1 MRLLI
6 AIGGSA
12 HSAPALQMS
21 VQLAYLSA
29 EKPTI
34 LTVIRAEEERPRAE
48 KGLAEARALFQ
59 AEGIEARTIIRK
71 GQVDLEI
78 LHEVLDGG
86 YDLLVLGE
94 RQMHRLITRLR
105 GTVSVRL
112 ARQAPCSVLIVKGPV
127 RPCRRVLLC
136 ESATAEPPLSERFVS
151 GRLGQ
156 LLADAI
162 ELTVLHVM
170 SQIPAAVQ
178 VDPSQ
183 LEADAETLI
192 RLRAPEGEWL
202 RQAVE
207 RLRPRCRQVRA
218 VVRHGLVVDEI
229 LTEARAGD
237 YDLVVIGA
245 HREHGWQ
252 RFLLDDIAHE
262 IITQIDRSI
271 LVVP

>member
-6 AIGGSA
+6 VIGGSA
-12 HSAPALQMS
+12 HSAQALQMS
-21 VQLAYLSA
+21 VRLAHLSD
-29 EKPTI
+29 EQPTI
-34 LTVIRAEEERPRAE
+34 LTVIRTHKERPRAE

-59 AEGIEARTIIRK
+59 AEGMEARTVIRT

-78 LHEVLDGG
+78 LHEVMDGG

-94 RQMHRLITRLR
+94 RQMDRLITRLR

-136 ESATAEPPLSERFVS
+136 ESATIEPPLSERFVS
-151 GRLGQ
+151 GRVGR
-156 LLADAI
+156 LLADTI

-178 VDPSQ
+178 VDLAP
-183 LEADAETLI
+183 LEADAEALI
-192 RLRAPEGEWL
+192 RLGAPEGEWL
-202 RQAVE
+202 QRAVA
-207 RLRPRCRQVRA
+207 RLRPRCWQVRA
-218 VVRHGLVVDEI
+218 IVRHGLVVDEI
-229 LTEARAGD
+229 LTEAREGD

-252 RFLLDDIAHE
+252 RFLLDDIAQE
-262 IITQIDRSI
+262 ILTQIDRSI